1 MTSRLLRVALTGGI
15 ATGKSYCLTRFAER
29 GAPTIDADVL
39 AHRVLAPGTAG
50 FDAAVARF
58 GQAIQQPNGEIDRG
72 ALGRIVFADEDARR
86 DLEAIVHP
94 AVYGAISL
102 WFTGLERQAVDDGP
116 QLGIADIPLLY
127 ETGHAHDFDRV
138 IVAACLPGLQ
148 LTRLMKRNRLSE
160 EEARQRIEAQMP
172 IADKAQRADYVIDT
186 SGEYAETDRQIE
198 SVWTALEKDAGSI
211 FHTNGD

>member
-1 MTSRLLRVALTGGI
+1 MTPRLLRVALTGGI
-15 ATGKSYCLTRFAER
+15 ATGKSYCLTRLAER

-39 AHRVLAPGTAG
+39 AHRVLAPGTPG
-50 FDAAVARF
+50 FDSAVARF
-58 GQAIQQPNGEIDRG
+58 GQAILQPHGEIDRG
-72 ALGRIVFADEDARR
+72 ALGRIVFADENARR

-102 WFTGLERQAVDDGP
+102 WFAGLERAAVDEGP
-116 QLGIADIPLLY
+116 RLGIADVPLLY
-127 ETGHAHDFDRV
+127 ETGHERDFDRV

-172 IADKAQRADYVIDT
+172 IADKTRRADYVLDT
-186 SGEYAETDRQIE
+186 SGEFAETDRQIE
-198 SVWTALEKDAGSI
+198 AAWKALEKDSGSI
-211 FHTNGD
+211 FHTNGE

>member
-39 AHRVLAPGTAG
+39 AHRVLAPGTPG
-50 FDAAVARF
+50 FDAAVTRF
-58 GQAIQQPNGEIDRG
+58 GQAILEPHGEIDRA

-102 WFTGLERQAVDDGP
+102 WFEGLDRSTLVGGP
-116 QLGIADIPLLY
+116 RVAIADIPLLY
-127 ETGHAHDFDRV
+127 ETGHDRDFDKV
-138 IVAACLPGLQ
+138 IVAACLPGMQ

-160 EEARQRIEAQMP
+160 EEAKQRIDAQMP
-172 IADKAQRADYVIDT
+172 IADKAKRADYVIDT
-186 SGEYAETDRQIE
+186 SGEYAETDLQIE
-198 SVWTALEKDAGSI
+198 AVWKALQ
-211 FHTNGD
+211 